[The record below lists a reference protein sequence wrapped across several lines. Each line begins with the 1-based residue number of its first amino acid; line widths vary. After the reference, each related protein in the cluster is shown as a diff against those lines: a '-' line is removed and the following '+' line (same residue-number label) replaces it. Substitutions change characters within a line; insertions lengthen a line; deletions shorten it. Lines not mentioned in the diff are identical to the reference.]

1 MTVYNHNIRK
11 DTILFRTE
19 REVALKDSDGG
30 KLKLFRETYKDLE
43 GTYDIF
49 PKLCGLSGTEYWAL
63 SMIDEGIT
71 TQYGICEHL
80 TLSRQTVN
88 SAFRQL
94 RKKGLIRLEPYE
106 DNQRS
111 KQAFLTDTGKPFVE
125 KNVLQMHR
133 IEERAWR
140 QMSGEEQEALT
151 KLTKK
156 FCGLI
161 QKELTAL
168 GSDKIE

>member
-11 DTILFRTE
+11 DTILFRTK
-19 REVALKDSDGG
+19 REIALKDSDGG

-94 RKKGLIRLEPYE
+94 RKKGLIRLEAMD
-106 DNQRS
+106 DNLRV
-111 KQAFLTDTGKPFVE
+111 KQVYLTEEGKAFVE
-125 KNVLQMHR
+125 KELSRMHGLEREVWQML
-133 IEERAWR
+133 EE
-140 QMSGEEQEALT
+140 EEKDEIIRLLCKYKTLLAE
-151 KLTKK
+151 KLKDY
-156 FCGLI
+156 
-161 QKELTAL
+161 QKNLM
-168 GSDKIE
+168 

>member
-11 DTILFRTE
+11 DTILFWTE

-94 RKKGLIRLEPYE
+94 RKKGLIRLEAMD
-106 DNQRS
+106 DNLRV
-111 KQAFLTDTGKPFVE
+111 KQVYLTEEGKAFVE
-125 KNVLQMHR
+125 KELSRMHGLEREVWQML
-133 IEERAWR
+133 EE
-140 QMSGEEQEALT
+140 EEKDEIIRLLCKYKTLLAE
-151 KLTKK
+151 KLKDY
-156 FCGLI
+156 
-161 QKELTAL
+161 QKNLM
-168 GSDKIE
+168 

>member
-1 MTVYNHNIRK
+1 MTVYNHNVRK

-19 REVALKDSDGG
+19 REVALKDSDSG

-94 RKKGLIRLEPYE
+94 RKKGLIRLEAMD
-106 DNQRS
+106 DNLRV
-111 KQAFLTDTGKPFVE
+111 KQVYLTEEGKAFVE
-125 KNVLQMHR
+125 KELSRMHGLEREVWQML
-133 IEERAWR
+133 EE
-140 QMSGEEQEALT
+140 EEKDEIIRLLCKYKTLLAE
-151 KLTKK
+151 KLKDY
-156 FCGLI
+156 
-161 QKELTAL
+161 QKNLM
-168 GSDKIE
+168 

>member
-19 REVALKDSDGG
+19 REIALKDSDGS

-94 RKKGLIRLEPYE
+94 RKKGLIRLEAMD
-106 DNQRS
+106 DNLRV
-111 KQAFLTDTGKPFVE
+111 KQIYLTEEGKAFVE
-125 KNVLQMHR
+125 KELSRMHGLEKEVWQML
-133 IEERAWR
+133 EE
-140 QMSGEEQEALT
+140 EEKDEIIRLLCKYKTLLAE
-151 KLTKK
+151 KLKDY
-156 FCGLI
+156 
-161 QKELTAL
+161 QKNLM
-168 GSDKIE
+168 